1 MGVTEALLDSTART
15 IATQRKIQARS
26 ALILAVVAVVVA
38 GWFAWRRSSVV
49 PMWRAFDG
57 AGAFEDLQNVVVKFG
72 PRPPGSLALEET
84 RQYISMGLAGDGIEV
99 WHDNFTAATPAGNIA
114 MTNVIGIVPGE
125 RSSVVVVAGHYDTA
139 RLEGIRFVG
148 ANDGGSSTALL
159 LELARVLAG
168 RKNRLTYWL
177 VFFDGEE
184 ALQQWSATDGLYG
197 SRHMAEQLAA
207 DGRLKKLRAVIL
219 VDMVGDRHLNIL
231 REAHSTA
238 WLSALVFRS
247 ARELGY
253 QSSFSGGTYP
263 VEDDHLAF
271 LERGVAAV
279 DIIDLTP
286 FKSYH
291 HTEADTVDKCSP
303 QSLAL
308 VGRVVLA
315 TVNKLERSSQ

>member
-1 MGVTEALLDSTART
+1 MEVTSRLDRSVRRMASLWKFRT
-15 IATQRKIQARS
+15 WHG
-26 ALILAVVAVVVA
+26 LILVVGAVVVG
-38 GWFAWRRSSVV
+38 GWFAWYRSSPV
-49 PMWRAFDG
+49 PIWRNFDG
-57 AGAFEDLQNVVVKFG
+57 ARAFEDLRNVVDFG
-72 PRPPGSLALEET
+72 PRPPGSAALKET
-84 RQYISMGLAGDGIEV
+84 RQYISMNLADDGIEV
-99 WHDNFTAATPAGNIA
+99 WRDNFTADTPVGNIA
-114 MTNVIGIVPGE
+114 MTNVIGIVPGQ

-168 RKNRLTYWL
+168 RKNRLTYWV

-184 ALQQWSATDGLYG
+184 ALERWSETDSLYG

-207 DGRLKKLRAVIL
+207 DGRLKNVRALIL
-219 VDMVGDRHLNIL
+219 VDMVGGRHLDIL
-231 REAHSTA
+231 RESNSTA
-238 WLSALVFRS
+238 WLSALVFTS

-263 VEDDHLAF
+263 VEDDHTAF
-271 LERGVAAV
+271 LKREVPAV

-286 FKSYH
+286 FHSYH
-291 HTEADTVDKCSP
+291 HTEADTVDKCSAR
-303 QSLAL
+303 SLQL

-315 TVNKLERSSQ
+315 TLDKLERSSQ

>member
-1 MGVTEALLDSTART
+1 MEVTSTLDRSVRT
-15 IATQRKIQARS
+15 MTSLRNIRS
-26 ALILAVVAVVVA
+26 WHWLILVVAAVVA
-38 GWFAWRRSSVV
+38 GGYFAWNRSS
-49 PMWRAFDG
+49 PAPTWRSFDG
-57 AGAFEDLQNVVVKFG
+57 ARAFEDLRIVANFG
-72 PRPPGSLALEET
+72 PRPPGSTALKET
-84 RQYISMGLAGDGIEV
+84 RQYISARLAGDGIEV
-99 WHDNFTAATPAGNIA
+99 WHDNFTADTPVGNIA

-148 ANDGGSSTALL
+148 ADDGGSSTALL

-168 RKNRLTYWL
+168 RKNRLTYWV

-184 ALQQWSATDGLYG
+184 ALERWSETDSLYG

-207 DGRLKKLRAVIL
+207 DGRLKNVRALIL
-219 VDMVGDRHLNIL
+219 VDMVGGRHLDIL
-231 REAHSTA
+231 RESNSTA
-238 WLSALVFRS
+238 WLSALVFTS

-263 VEDDHLAF
+263 VEDDHTAF
-271 LERGVAAV
+271 LKRGVAAV

-286 FKSYH
+286 FHSYH
-291 HTEADTVDKCSP
+291 HTEADTVDKCTAH
-303 QSLAL
+303 SLQL

-315 TVNKLERSSQ
+315 TLDKLERSSQ